1 MFPDIFT
8 PSGPVENDAPLIVV
22 TAALEVDSVVEV
34 VTAVVFTSTI
44 LDVEL
49 VIVEG
54 VAVMITVLCVGV
66 TALSRLAQI
75 EYTEVPFDLEVCVQ
89 LLE

>member
-1 MFPDIFT
+1 MVKDMFPDIFM

-22 TAALEVDSVVEV
+22 AAALEVDSVVEV
-34 VTAVVFTSTI
+34 DTAVVFTPTT

-66 TALSRLAQI
+66 TALLWPAQT
-75 EYTEVPFDLEVCVQ
+75 EYTDVPFDLEV
-89 LLE
+89 